1 MQAEFDRRK
10 LERDIEFEKHKQMLK
25 EKQITDMKLEKEKKQ
40 LEQNLA
46 KYVPMIIESNLIARE
61 LKKEVSFSPYL
72 AYHFSDIH
80 DVNEEMKEEGSKH
93 LTMKVKVDNH
103 AAGYFYIWSLEKFF
117 DRYFMIKELLDDYFG
132 SNELPVLADEVDPF
146 WDPPEPILLGQGF
159 LKLLSIAYLLDSPT
173 DLILVGDEGQTGT
186 LAVYPSYIGQLGAR
200 KRPRRSH

>member
-61 LKKEVSFSPYL
+61 LKKEVSFAPYL

-103 AAGYFYIWSLEKFF
+103 SAGYFYIWTLEKFF

-132 SNELPVLADEVDPF
+132 SNELPVLTEELDPF

-186 LAVYPSYIGQLGAR
+186 LAVWSVHLGQLGAS
-200 KRPRRSH
+200 K

>member
-61 LKKEVSFSPYL
+61 LKREVSFNPYL

-80 DVNEEMKEEGSKH
+80 DVNEELKEEGSKH

-103 AAGYFYIWSLEKFF
+103 EAGYFYIW
-117 DRYFMIKELLDDYFG
+117 
-132 SNELPVLADEVDPF
+132 
-146 WDPPEPILLGQGF
+146 
-159 LKLLSIAYLLDSPT
+159 
-173 DLILVGDEGQTGT
+173 T
-186 LAVYPSYIGQLGAR
+186 L
-200 KRPRRSH
+200 